1 MDNVTWETLRVMKD
15 SRGSV
20 FEPLDGQLLCEQRNL
35 HVVVNRP
42 GAVRGNHFH
51 RQAVEF
57 ISVGGPAR
65 VCYQKGDEIESV
77 LVDPGVVMR
86 FRFPPGVAH
95 AIQNIGTEDQVL
107 VALTDRFHNPQAP
120 DTIHK
125 PLINTKLGETP

>member
-1 MDNVTWETLRVMKD
+1 MDKVTWEPLRVHRD
-15 SRGSV
+15 ARGSV

-65 VCYQKGDEIESV
+65 VCYQKGEALETV
-77 LVDPGVVMR
+77 LVDAGSVLC

-95 AIQNIGTEDQVL
+95 AIENTGDADQVL
-107 VALTDRFHNPQAP
+107 VALTDRPHHPQEP
-120 DTIHK
+120 DTVPQTLIH
-125 PLINTKLGETP
+125 TDSGETP